1 MNPRPAGR
9 GASMRSEDPGLGMLA
24 GAPGAPLGLTWS
36 WMGSLLG
43 PSVRLVEK
51 STAHFSS
58 VTDSVPFRSHRLIFF
73 RSWGWGEGEGGEGR
87 NCFSWAPHTLSRT
100 LAWPEAP
107 AHGSPKA
114 PHQVLEQR
122 RAAVPRDAVL
132 QGHGVVDDLPRAF
145 SARASQRGAHPDWPR
160 SGRSLSPQV
169 NGLDYWSLISTS
181 LLGFLREKPHLSQSG
196 RCHPAPAR
204 VGPSPSSGLTVT
216 RSPHPAALSPC
227 HHRPPSLCGPPG
239 PSGSITPPGSLLP
252 RLTLQPRAPGACS
265 APSPASP

>member
-1 MNPRPAGR
+1 
-9 GASMRSEDPGLGMLA
+9 MRSEDPGLGVLA
-24 GAPGAPLGLTWS
+24 GAPGAPPWAGLGPRLTWS

-100 LAWPEAP
+100 LAWPEDP
-107 AHGSPKA
+107 AHCSPKA

-132 QGHGVVDDLPRAF
+132 QGHGVVDDLPGAL
-145 SARASQRGAHPDWPR
+145 SARAKVRE
-160 SGRSLSPQV
+160 
-169 NGLDYWSLISTS
+169 GLVPT
-181 LLGFLREKPHLSQSG
+181 G
-196 RCHPAPAR
+196 
-204 VGPSPSSGLTVT
+204 
-216 RSPHPAALSPC
+216 
-227 HHRPPSLCGPPG
+227 
-239 PSGSITPPGSLLP
+239 
-252 RLTLQPRAPGACS
+252 PGA
-265 APSPASP
+265 AGA